1 MNIAAWAIV
10 GLIAGFIASRFVDRF
25 SSSIVIDLLLGAIG
39 GIAGGLIIRATNFQ
53 MSDNL
58 FDPPSVFLAALVG
71 VVAVVLYHMI
81 RRSL

>member
-1 MNIAAWAIV
+1 MNILAWAIV
-10 GLIAGFIASRFVDRF
+10 GLIAGFIASRFIDRHR
-25 SSSIVIDLLLGAIG
+25 SSIIFDLLLGGVG
-39 GIAGGLIIRATNFQ
+39 GIVGGWIIRLLNLQ

-58 FDPPSVFLAALVG
+58 FDLPSVFLAALLG